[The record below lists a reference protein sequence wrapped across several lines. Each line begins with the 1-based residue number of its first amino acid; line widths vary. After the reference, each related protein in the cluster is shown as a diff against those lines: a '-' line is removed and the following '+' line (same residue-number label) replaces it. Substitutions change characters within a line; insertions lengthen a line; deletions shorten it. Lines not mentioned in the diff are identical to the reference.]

1 MITFIEIWQQM
12 QIQIYSEVTCLI
24 QYIDPIETDS
34 LERIA
39 LVDSHV
45 RQHLGLYVRLL
56 CAVSQANSHV
66 VLLLN
71 SYSGNTHWANDP
83 GLKIESF
90 ALD

>member
-1 MITFIEIWQQM
+1 M
-12 QIQIYSEVTCLI
+12 QIQTYSEVKLI
-24 QYIDPIETDS
+24 HFIDLIETYLS
-34 LERIA
+34 ERIA

-71 SYSGNTHWANDP
+71 SYSGKTH
-83 GLKIESF
+83 
-90 ALD
+90 